1 MDRRDFF
8 KSIFRST
15 TREVVKHAD
24 AKVNKAAQRWIR
36 PPYAINELDFLLA
49 CTRCGDCI
57 PACPHSVIFP
67 LSARVGV
74 KAVGT
79 PALDLLNK
87 GCHLCNDWPCV
98 QACGEGALNLPEL
111 MANQQSALEELE
123 SSQESSADDA
133 DNESEAATAPPLPK
147 LASASI
153 NKESCLP
160 YSGPECGACEASCPV
175 PEALLWDSQKPLI
188 DNAVCVGC
196 GLCRQACIMQPS
208 AITLTARA
216 NEGSAQAS
224 KTSERDYAKP

>member
-24 AKVNKAAQRWIR
+24 AKANKAAQRWIR

-57 PACPHSVIFP
+57 PACPHQVVFP

-74 KAVGT
+74 KAMGT

-87 GCHLCNDWPCV
+87 GCQLCSDWPCV
-98 QACGEGALNLPEL
+98 QACGEGALKLPEL
-111 MANQQSALEELE
+111 IAQQAPAEELALNE
-123 SSQESSADDA
+123 ETAKADSTDEDLA
-133 DNESEAATAPPLPK
+133 PPPLPK

-153 NKESCLP
+153 NTQRCLP

-175 PEALLWDSQKPLI
+175 PGALNWDAQKPNI
-188 DNAVCVGC
+188 DNTICVGC
-196 GLCRQACIMQPS
+196 GMCRQACIMQPS
-208 AITLTARA
+208 AITIAA
-216 NEGSAQAS
+216 NRSS
-224 KTSERDYAKP
+224 TSPLMKTNKKQHER

>member
-24 AKVNKAAQRWIR
+24 AKVKKAAQRWIR

-57 PACPHSVIFP
+57 PACPHEVIFP

-74 KAVGT
+74 KAMGT

-87 GCHLCNDWPCV
+87 GCHLCSGWPCV
-98 QACGEGALNLPEL
+98 NACPEDALSLPKLVSNKQASPEETQGL
-111 MANQQSALEELE
+111 SEESEDTDEELV
-123 SSQESSADDA
+123 
-133 DNESEAATAPPLPK
+133 APPLPK

-153 NKESCLP
+153 NKQNCLP

-175 PEALLWDSQKPLI
+175 PGALTWDSQKPDI
-188 DNAVCVGC
+188 DNAICVGC
-196 GLCRQACIMQPS
+196 GLCRQACILQPS
-208 AITLTARA
+208 AIALSARIDDTP
-216 NEGSAQAS
+216 ELV
-224 KTSERDYAKP
+224 

>member
-8 KSIFRST
+8 KSIFRTT

-57 PACPHSVIFP
+57 PACPHQVIFP

-74 KAVGT
+74 KAMGT

-87 GCHLCNDWPCV
+87 GCHLCSDWPCV
-98 QACGEGALNLPEL
+98 QACPEGALLLPFVES
-111 MANQQSALEELE
+111 MEEK
-123 SSQESSADDA
+123 S
-133 DNESEAATAPPLPK
+133 SEAVEVKPGKAVEASSEDQVNEKTAAPPLPQ

-153 NKESCLP
+153 NKQNCLP

-175 PEALLWDSQKPLI
+175 PGALVWDSQKPDI
-188 DNAVCVGC
+188 DNTVCVGC

-208 AITLTARA
+208 AITIAARVY
-216 NEGSAQAS
+216 EPP
-224 KTSERDYAKP
+224 T

>member
-36 PPYAINELDFLLA
+36 PPYALNELDFLLA

-57 PACPHSVIFP
+57 PACPHNVIFP

-87 GCHLCNDWPCV
+87 GCHLCSDWPCV

-111 MANQQSALEELE
+111 ISNQQSASEELE
-123 SSQESSADDA
+123 SSQESS
-133 DNESEAATAPPLPK
+133 DNDSDNKSAAATAQPLPK

-153 NKESCLP
+153 NKQSCLP

-175 PEALLWDSQKPLI
+175 PGALLWDGHLPLI
-188 DNAVCVGC
+188 DNTTCVGC

-208 AITLTARA
+208 AINIAARQD
-216 NEGSAQAS
+216 EPS
-224 KTSERDYAKP
+224 P